1 MSDWL
6 TSPVF
11 ICLVAFALRI
21 LVVIVRRTYLFPYTD
36 GQFAGEIG
44 RVAVSIM
51 HGEGFS
57 SPYGEHTGA
66 TALVSPVYA
75 YFLAGL
81 FKIFGAYSLA
91 SAWIALGFDSLCSAL
106 TCWSVMLLARRT
118 FGGVVAAIAAWAWAV
133 SPFAIHASSEYV
145 WETCFST
152 LLLSL
157 AFVMAVRVDAGWSA
171 KRWIL
176 FGCLWGLI
184 ALTNTSLVSVFPFL
198 LVWMIWRAR
207 RTWRGA
213 GLAVLATVV
222 CVSPWVIR
230 NLVTFHGT
238 VLLRSGLGN
247 ELYNATLLDT
257 PVGREEVYGVIESRE
272 EVIEYRRVGEM
283 AYMAE
288 RGRLAREIIS
298 ADPGHFL
305 WLCVKRTAAFWVGN
319 WASFEVFRG
328 KAMLVRFVLYAAL
341 SVLGLIGLG
350 VAWYRG
356 QHALLYTIPLVIY
369 PGLYYLTHVEARY
382 RHPIEPYL
390 VILGAYAV
398 VRRGPATKGDGLSHG

>member
-1 MSDWL
+1 VSGWL
-6 TSPVF
+6 SSPVF

-21 LVVIVRRTYLFPYTD
+21 FVVILRRTYLFPYTD

-75 YFLAGL
+75 YFLAAL
-81 FKIFGAYSLA
+81 FKIFGAYSLT
-91 SAWIALGFDSLCSAL
+91 SAWIALAFDSACSAL
-106 TCWSVMLLARRT
+106 TCWTVMLLGRRT
-118 FGGVVAAIAAWAWAV
+118 FGWTVGVIAAWAWAV

-145 WETCFST
+145 WETCLST
-152 LLLSL
+152 LLFSV
-157 AFVMAVRVDAGWSA
+157 AFVMAVRVDGSWSR
-171 KRWIL
+171 KRWML

-184 ALTNTSLVSVFPFL
+184 ALTNTALVSVFPFL
-198 LVWMIWRAR
+198 LVWMMLRAR
-207 RTWRGA
+207 GTWRGA
-213 GLAVLATVV
+213 GLALVATIV
-222 CVSPWVIR
+222 CVSPWLIR

-257 PVGREEVYGVIESRE
+257 PVGRGEVYGVIESRE
-272 EVIEYRRVGEM
+272 EVIEYRRVGEL

-288 RGRLAREIIS
+288 RGRLAREIIG

-305 WLCVKRTAAFWVGN
+305 FLCVKRVAAFWAGN

-328 KAMLVRFVLYAAL
+328 KAMLARFALYAAL
-341 SVLGLIGLG
+341 SVVGLIGLG

-356 QHALLYTIPLVIY
+356 PYALLYTIPLVVY

-382 RHPIEPYL
+382 RHPIEPFL
-390 VILGAYAV
+390 VILAV
-398 VRRGPATKGDGLSHG
+398 YVVAGRNRGSIRKLG